1 MIRVEVNGAACEVPA
16 QSSVSELVQR
26 LGLDAER
33 IAVEVNR
40 TLVPRKEHVT
50 RLLEDGDRVEF
61 VTLVGGG

>member
-16 QSSVSELVQR
+16 RSSVSELVQS

-40 TLVPRKEHVT
+40 ALVPRKEHVT
-50 RLLEDGDRVEF
+50 RLLEEGDRVEF